1 MAEIEIPNEL
11 GDGRLG
17 FASEAEVDRFV
28 DTLEK
33 FESGELGPDAWRAFR
48 LVHGVYGQRQDGPMM
63 VRVKIPEGV
72 LTAPQI
78 VALADVAENWSTGKG
93 HVTTRQNVQFHFV
106 KMDDVEAVL
115 RRLADYGLTTRE
127 ACGNSVRNITAC
139 PYAGVSATEAFDVT
153 PYGEALTRHLL
164 RGPLSSSLP
173 RKFKIALGGC
183 CEMDCVGAGF
193 NDIGLLARV
202 QGGKRGFRVT
212 IGGGLSTVRRQGFV
226 AHEFAPVEEVFDI
239 ADAVVRVFNRTGNRK
254 RKDRARLKFVIDNL
268 GQEGFLAEYRK
279 EREAIAAAGGTPL
292 DNLPTV
298 ATIREKPSRPFLPSP
313 GFGRFLEKNVRAQ
326 KQPGLVSV
334 TIRLTLGDITAAQLR
349 VLARLAQDFSGE
361 EQVRTTIDQ
370 NLLLRFVRRDSL
382 PALHTLLDRAG
393 LATPGAGTVADV
405 TSCPGAMSCKIAV
418 TASRGVAS
426 LVTRELEAAP
436 ALAAKAESLSIKVSG
451 CPNGCGQ
458 HYVAGIG
465 LQGSV
470 RKIGGRPVP
479 QYHLY
484 VGGGAKAEHVS
495 FGRLAAKVPA
505 RRAGQAVARLIE
517 LYSAEKKD
525 GEAPDD
531 FFARVAVQRVSTL
544 LADLEDLN
552 EATATADDFIDLGET
567 KAFEVV
573 LQEGECA
580 A

>member
-1 MAEIEIPNEL
+1 MAEVELPNDL

-17 FASEAEVDRFV
+17 FASEPEVDRFIE
-28 DTLEK
+28 TLEK
-33 FESGELGPDAWRAFR
+33 FERGELAPDAWRAFR

-63 VRVKIPEGV
+63 VRVKIPQGV
-72 LTAPQI
+72 LTIPQLF
-78 VALADVAENWSTGKG
+78 ALGEVAEKWSTGKG

-106 KMDDVEAVL
+106 EMDDVEPVL
-115 RRLADYGLTTRE
+115 RKLADEGLTTRE

-164 RGPLSSSLP
+164 RGPLSATLP

-183 CEMDCVGAGF
+183 CDTDCVGAGF

-202 QGGKRGFRVT
+202 RDGKRGFRVT

-226 AHEFAPVEEVFDI
+226 AHEFAPVEELFDI
-239 ADAVVRVFNRTGNRK
+239 ADAVVRVFNRTGDRK
-254 RKDRARLKFVIDNL
+254 RKDRARLKFVIDKL
-268 GQEGFLAEYRK
+268 GQEGFLAEYYK
-279 EREAIAAAGGTPL
+279 ERQEIAAQGGTPL
-292 DNLPTV
+292 GELPTV
-298 ATIREKPSRPFLPSP
+298 ATVREKRPHPFVPSP
-313 GFGRFLEKNVRAQ
+313 GFSRFVETNVRPQ
-326 KQPGLVSV
+326 KQPGLVAV
-334 TIRLTLGDITAAQLR
+334 AIRLTLGDATAAQFR

-361 EQVRTTIDQ
+361 EQVRTTVDQ

-382 PALHTLLDRAG
+382 AALHTLLDRAG
-393 LATPGAGTVADV
+393 LATPGAHTVADV

-426 LVTRELEAAP
+426 LVSRELEANP
-436 ALAAKAESLSIKVSG
+436 AVAAKAESLSIKVSG

-470 RKIGGRPVP
+470 RKVAGRQVP

-484 VGGGAKAEHVS
+484 VGGGAKPEQVL

-505 RRAGQAVARLIE
+505 RRAGQAVTRLIE
-517 LYSAEKKD
+517 LYAAEKRD

-531 FFARVAVQRVSTL
+531 FFARVPLARVSNL
-544 LADLEDLN
+544 LADLEEMT
-552 EATATADDFIDLGET
+552 EATATPDDFIDLGES

>member
-1 MAEIEIPNEL
+1 MAEVELPNEL

-17 FASEAEVDRFV
+17 FASEQEVDRFV
-28 DTLEK
+28 ETLEK
-33 FESGELGPDAWRAFR
+33 FERGELPPDAWRAFR
-48 LVHGVYGQRQDGPMM
+48 LVHGVYGQRQEGPMM

-72 LTAPQI
+72 LTIPQLL
-78 VALADVAENWSTGKG
+78 ALGEVAENWSTGKG

-106 KMDDVEAVL
+106 KMDDVETVL
-115 RRLADYGLTTRE
+115 RKLADQGLTTRE

-164 RGPLSSSLP
+164 RGPLSSTLP
-173 RKFKIALGGC
+173 RKFKIAFGGC
-183 CEMDCVGAGF
+183 CDTDCVGAGF

-202 QGGKRGFRVT
+202 RDGKRGFRVT

-226 AHEFAPVEEVFDI
+226 AHEFAPVEELFEI
-239 ADAVVRVFNRTGNRK
+239 ADAVVRVFNRTGDRK
-254 RKDRARLKFVIDNL
+254 RKDRARLKFVIDKL
-268 GQEGFLAEYRK
+268 GREGFLAEYQK
-279 EREAIAAAGGTPL
+279 EREAIAAEGGTPL
-292 DNLPTV
+292 GELPTV
-298 ATIREKPSRPFLPSP
+298 ATLREKAPRPSVPSP
-313 GFGRFLEKNVRAQ
+313 GFARFVETNVRPQ
-326 KQPGLVSV
+326 KQPGLVAV
-334 TIRLTLGDITAAQLR
+334 AIRLPLGDATAAQFR

-361 EQVRTTIDQ
+361 EQVRTTVDQ
-370 NLLLRFVRRDSL
+370 NLVLRFVRRDSL
-382 PALHTLLDRAG
+382 AALHALLDRAG
-393 LATPGAGTVADV
+393 LATPGAHTVVDV

-426 LVTRELEAAP
+426 LVSRELEENP
-436 ALAAKAESLSIKVSG
+436 ALAARAESLSIKVSG

-470 RKIGGRPVP
+470 RKVGGRPVP

-484 VGGGAKAEHVS
+484 LGGGAKPEQVL

-525 GEAPDD
+525 GDAPDD
-531 FFARVAVQRVSTL
+531 FFARVPLARVSGL
-544 LADLEDLN
+544 LADLEEMT
-552 EATATADDFIDLGET
+552 EATATPDDFIDLGES

-573 LQEGECA
+573 LSEGECA

>member
-1 MAEIEIPNEL
+1 
-11 GDGRLG
+11 
-17 FASEAEVDRFV
+17 
-28 DTLEK
+28 
-33 FESGELGPDAWRAFR
+33 
-48 LVHGVYGQRQDGPMM
+48 
-63 VRVKIPEGV
+63 
-72 LTAPQI
+72 
-78 VALADVAENWSTGKG
+78 
-93 HVTTRQNVQFHFV
+93 
-106 KMDDVEAVL
+106 
-115 RRLADYGLTTRE
+115 
-127 ACGNSVRNITAC
+127 
-139 PYAGVSATEAFDVT
+139 
-153 PYGEALTRHLL
+153 
-164 RGPLSSSLP
+164 
-173 RKFKIALGGC
+173 
-183 CEMDCVGAGF
+183 
-193 NDIGLLARV
+193 
-202 QGGKRGFRVT
+202 
-212 IGGGLSTVRRQGFV
+212 
-226 AHEFAPVEEVFDI
+226 
-239 ADAVVRVFNRTGNRK
+239 
-254 RKDRARLKFVIDNL
+254 
-268 GQEGFLAEYRK
+268 
-279 EREAIAAAGGTPL
+279 
-292 DNLPTV
+292 
-298 ATIREKPSRPFLPSP
+298 
-313 GFGRFLEKNVRAQ
+313 
-326 KQPGLVSV
+326 
-334 TIRLTLGDITAAQLR
+334 
-349 VLARLAQDFSGE
+349 
-361 EQVRTTIDQ
+361 
-370 NLLLRFVRRDSL
+370 
-382 PALHTLLDRAG
+382 
-393 LATPGAGTVADV
+393 VADV

-470 RKIGGRPVP
+470 RKIAGRPVP

-517 LYSAEKKD
+517 LYSTEKKD

-531 FFARVAVQRVSTL
+531 FFARVPVQRVSTV

>member
-28 DTLEK
+28 DTLTK
-33 FESGELGPDAWRAFR
+33 FESGDLGPDAWRAFR

-63 VRVKIPEGV
+63 VRVKIPQGV
-72 LTAPQI
+72 LTVPQ
-78 VALADVAENWSTGKG
+78 VFALADVAEKWSTGKG

-115 RRLADYGLTTRE
+115 RRLADEGLTTRE

-139 PYAGVSATEAFDVT
+139 PYAGVSASEPFDVT
-153 PYGEALTRHLL
+153 PYSEALTRYLL
-164 RGPLSSSLP
+164 RGPLSASLP
-173 RKFKIALGGC
+173 RKFKIAFGGC
-183 CEMDCVGAGF
+183 CETDCVGAGF

-202 QGGKRGFRVT
+202 RDGKRGFRVT

-226 AHEFAPVEEVFDI
+226 AHEFAPVEELFEI

-268 GQEGFLAEYRK
+268 GQEGFLVEYRK

-292 DNLPTV
+292 SDLPTV
-298 ATIREKPSRPFLPSP
+298 ATVREKPSRPFLASP
-313 GFGRFLEKNVRAQ
+313 GFARFLEKNVRAQ

-349 VLARLAQDFSGE
+349 VLARLAEDFSFE

-370 NLLLRFVRRDSL
+370 NLLLRFVRRNSL

-393 LATPGAGTVADV
+393 LATPGAATVADV

-426 LVTRELEAAP
+426 LVSRELEADP

-470 RKIGGRPVP
+470 RKIAGRPVP

-484 VGGGAKAEHVS
+484 VGGGAKPEHVN

-517 LYSAEKKD
+517 LYSAEKQD

-531 FFARVAVQRVSTL
+531 FFARVPVARVSGL
-544 LADLEDLN
+544 LADLEELT

>member
-1 MAEIEIPNEL
+1 MAEVELPNDL

-17 FASEAEVDRFV
+17 FASEEEVDRFV
-28 DTLEK
+28 EKLEQ
-33 FESGELGPDAWRAFR
+33 FESGELAPDAWRAFR
-48 LVHGVYGQRQDGPMM
+48 LVHGVYGQRQEGPMM
-63 VRVKIPEGV
+63 VRVKIPQGV
-72 LTAPQI
+72 LTVPQLFS
-78 VALADVAENWSTGKG
+78 LAEVAEKWSTGKG
-93 HVTTRQNVQFHFV
+93 HVTTRQNIQFHFV
-106 KMDDVEAVL
+106 KMDDVESVL
-115 RRLADYGLTTRE
+115 RKLADDGLTTRE

-153 PYGEALTRHLL
+153 PYGEAMTRHLL

-173 RKFKIALGGC
+173 RKFKIAFGGC
-183 CEMDCVGAGF
+183 CETDCVGAGF

-202 QGGKRGFRVT
+202 KDGRRGFRVT
-212 IGGGLSTVRRQGFV
+212 IGGGLSTVRREGFV
-226 AHEFAPVEEVFDI
+226 AHEFAPVEEILDI

-254 RKDRARLKFVIDNL
+254 RKDRARLKFVVDKL
-268 GQEGFLAEYRK
+268 GREGFLAEYYK
-279 EREAIAAAGGTPL
+279 ERQEIAAHGGT
-292 DNLPTV
+292 LPVDAPAV
-298 ATIREKPSRPFLPSP
+298 AAIREKPSRPAVPSP
-313 GFGRFLEKNVRAQ
+313 GFARFVETNVRTQ
-326 KQPGLVSV
+326 KQAGYASVAVRLV
-334 TIRLTLGDITAAQLR
+334 LGDATAAQFR
-349 VLARLAQDFSGE
+349 VLARLAHDFSGE
-361 EQVRTTIDQ
+361 EEVRTTIDQ

-382 PALHTLLDRAG
+382 AALHTLLDRAG

-426 LVTRELEAAP
+426 LVTRELEANP
-436 ALAAKAESLSIKVSG
+436 ALAAKAQSLSIKVSG

-470 RKIGGRPVP
+470 RKVAGRPVP

-484 VGGGAKAEHVS
+484 VGGGAKPEQVL

-517 LYSAEKKD
+517 LYSAEKLE
-525 GEAPDD
+525 GESPED
-531 FFARVAVQRVSTL
+531 FFARIPVSRVSSV
-544 LADLEDLN
+544 LADLEEMSD
-552 EATATADDFIDLGET
+552 ATATPEDFVDLGES

>member
-1 MAEIEIPNEL
+1 MAEVELPNEL

-17 FASEAEVDRFV
+17 FASEEEVDRFV
-28 DTLEK
+28 EKLEQ
-33 FESGELGPDAWRAFR
+33 FERGELPPDAWRAFR
-48 LVHGVYGQRQDGPMM
+48 LVHGVYGQRQEGPMM
-63 VRVKIPEGV
+63 VRVKIPQGV
-72 LTAPQI
+72 LTIPQLL
-78 VALADVAENWSTGKG
+78 ALGEAAENWSTGKG

-106 KMDDVEAVL
+106 KMDDVETVL
-115 RRLADYGLTTRE
+115 RSRADEGMRTRE
-127 ACGNSVRNITAC
+127 ACGTSVRNITAC
-139 PYAGVSATEAFDVT
+139 PYAGVSASEAFDVT

-183 CEMDCVGAGF
+183 CDTDCVGAGF
-193 NDIGLLARV
+193 NDIGLLARLKD
-202 QGGKRGFRVT
+202 GRRGFRVT
-212 IGGGLSTVRRQGFV
+212 IGGGLATVRRQGFV
-226 AHEFAPVEEVFDI
+226 AHEFAPVEELLEI
-239 ADAVVRVFNRTGNRK
+239 ADAVVRVFNRTGDRK
-254 RKDRARLKFVIDNL
+254 RKDRARLKFVIDKL
-268 GQEGFLAEYRK
+268 GREGFLAEYYK
-279 EREAIAAAGGTPL
+279 EREAIAAGGGTPL
-292 DNLPTV
+292 GELPTV
-298 ATIREKPSRPFLPSP
+298 ATIREKPSRPSLPSP
-313 GFGRFLEKNVRAQ
+313 DFDRFVETNVRPQ
-326 KQPGLVSV
+326 KQLGLVSV
-334 TIRLTLGDITAAQLR
+334 AVRLTLRDGTAAQFR
-349 VLARLAQDFSGE
+349 VLARLAEDFSGE
-361 EQVRTTIDQ
+361 EQVRTTVDQ

-382 PALHTLLDRAG
+382 AALHAQLDSAG

-426 LVTRELEAAP
+426 LVSRELEANP
-436 ALAAKAESLSIKVSG
+436 ALAARAQSLSIKGSG

-470 RKIGGRPVP
+470 RKIAGRPVP

-484 VGGGAKAEHVS
+484 VGGGAKPEQVL

-517 LYSAEKKD
+517 LYSAEKED

-531 FFARVAVQRVSTL
+531 FFARVPVARVSTL
-544 LADLEDLN
+544 LADLEEMT
-552 EATATADDFIDLGET
+552 EATATVDDFIDLGES

-573 LQEGECA
+573 LSEGGCA

>member
-1 MAEIEIPNEL
+1 MAEVEIPNEL

-17 FASEAEVDRFV
+17 FSSEAEVDRFV

-33 FESGELGPDAWRAFR
+33 FETGELGPDAWRAFR

-63 VRVKIPEGV
+63 VRVKIPQGV
-72 LTAPQI
+72 LTVPQI
-78 VALADVAENWSTGKG
+78 VAFADVAEKWSTGKG

-106 KMDDVEAVL
+106 KMEDVEAVL
-115 RRLADYGLTTRE
+115 RRLADDGLTTRE

-139 PYAGVSATEAFDVT
+139 PYAGVSATEPFDVG

-164 RGPLSSSLP
+164 RGPLSATLP
-173 RKFKIALGGC
+173 RKFKIAFGGC
-183 CEMDCVGAGF
+183 CETDCVGAGF
-193 NDIGLLARV
+193 NDIGLLARIRD
-202 QGGKRGFRVT
+202 GKRGFRVT

-226 AHEFAPVEEVFDI
+226 AHEFAPVEELFDI

-268 GQEGFLAEYRK
+268 GQEGFLVEYRK
-279 EREAIAAAGGTPL
+279 EREAIAASGGTPL
-292 DNLPTV
+292 TDLPTV

-313 GFGRFLEKNVRAQ
+313 GFGRFLETNVRPQ

-334 TIRLTLGDITAAQLR
+334 TIRLTLGDITGAQLR
-349 VLARLAQDFSGE
+349 LLASLAQDFSGE

-370 NLLLRFVRRDSL
+370 NLVLRFVRRDSL

-426 LVTRELEAAP
+426 LVSRELEAAP
-436 ALAAKAESLSIKVSG
+436 ALAAKAESLTIKVSG

-470 RKIGGRPVP
+470 RKIAGRPVP

-484 VGGGAKAEHVS
+484 VGGGAKPEHVN

-531 FFARVAVQRVSTL
+531 FFARVPVQRVSGL
-544 LADLEDLN
+544 LADLEELS
-552 EATATADDFIDLGET
+552 EAAATPEDFIDLGES

>member
-17 FASEAEVDRFV
+17 FSSEAEVDRFV

-115 RRLADYGLTTRE
+115 RRLADDGLTTRE

-202 QGGKRGFRVT
+202 RDGKRGFRVT

-298 ATIREKPSRPFLPSP
+298 ATIHEKPSRPFLSSP

-531 FFARVAVQRVSTL
+531 FFARVPLQRVSTL

>member
-1 MAEIEIPNEL
+1 ML
-11 GDGRLG
+11 R
-17 FASEAEVDRFV
+17 
-28 DTLEK
+28 K
-33 FESGELGPDAWRAFR
+33 
-48 LVHGVYGQRQDGPMM
+48 
-63 VRVKIPEGV
+63 
-72 LTAPQI
+72 
-78 VALADVAENWSTGKG
+78 LADEG
-93 HVTTRQNVQFHFV
+93 
-106 KMDDVEAVL
+106 M
-115 RRLADYGLTTRE
+115 TTRE

-139 PYAGVSATEAFDVT
+139 PYAGVSASEAFDVT

-183 CEMDCVGAGF
+183 CDTDCVGAGF
-193 NDIGLLARV
+193 NDIGLLARLKD
-202 QGGKRGFRVT
+202 GRRGFRVT

-226 AHEFAPVEEVFDI
+226 AHEFAPVEELFDI

-254 RKDRARLKFVIDNL
+254 RKDRARLKFVIDKL
-268 GQEGFLAEYRK
+268 GQEGFLAEYHQ
-279 EREAIAAAGGTPL
+279 ERQAIADEGGTPVGE
-292 DNLPTV
+292 LPTV
-298 ATIREKPSRPFLPSP
+298 ATIREKPSRPFVPSP
-313 GFGRFLEKNVRAQ
+313 GFARFVETNVRPQ
-326 KQPGLVSV
+326 KQPGLVAV
-334 TIRLTLGDITAAQLR
+334 AIRLPLGDATAAQFR
-349 VLARLAQDFSGE
+349 VLAGLAREFSGE
-361 EQVRTTIDQ
+361 EQVRTTVDQ

-382 PALHTLLDRAG
+382 PALYTLLDRAG
-393 LATPGAGTVADV
+393 LAMPGAHTVADV

-418 TASRGVAS
+418 TASRGVAA
-426 LVTRELEAAP
+426 LVSRELEANP

-470 RKIGGRPVP
+470 RKIAGRPVP

-484 VGGGAKAEHVS
+484 VGGGAKPEQVL

-517 LYSAEKKD
+517 LYSAEKRE

-531 FFARVAVQRVSTL
+531 FLARVPLSRVSSL
-544 LADLEDLN
+544 LADLEELP
-552 EATATADDFIDLGET
+552 EAAATPEDFIDLGES